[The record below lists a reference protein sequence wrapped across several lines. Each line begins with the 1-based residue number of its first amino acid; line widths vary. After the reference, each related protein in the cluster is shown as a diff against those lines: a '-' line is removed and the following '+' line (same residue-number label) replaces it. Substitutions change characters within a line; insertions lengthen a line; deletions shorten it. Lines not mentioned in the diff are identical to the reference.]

1 MRLWGIKFYACV
13 NGATVTDFEWRID
26 NINMT
31 TLTKQ
36 SIQQACDAMR
46 PVKGVLV
53 GTAAAGIK
61 YQGRDDLL
69 LVQITGKAE
78 VAAVFTQNVFCAA
91 PVVVARQHL
100 TQVKPQYLF
109 VNAGNANAGT
119 GARGLE
125 DSQRCCQAVS
135 EVMQCPAD
143 AVLPFSTGVI
153 GEYLPVDRMTVALP
167 QAKQRLAENNW
178 QAAANAIMTTDT
190 VAKGVSRSAV
200 IDGHEVTATGIAK
213 GAGMICPNMATLLAY
228 VACDAALPNALLQT
242 LLKQAVD
249 KTFNRVTVD
258 GDTSTNDACV
268 LIATGQSGLPMIDGI
283 EHPHYAPV
291 LQLVTDVFEFLAR
304 AIIRDAEGATKLVN
318 VTVSHGKDVAEC
330 EAVAYTIAHSPL
342 VKTAL
347 FASDPNWGR
356 ILAAI
361 GRAGLADLDIN
372 NVTIDLN
379 GIRIVSAGERDK
391 EYTEDQGQQAMH
403 QDEIVIGVDLGR
415 GDAQANVWT
424 CDLSYDYVKINA
436 EYRT

>member
-1 MRLWGIKFYACV
+1 MK
-13 NGATVTDFEWRID
+13 
-26 NINMT
+26 

-36 SIQQACDAMR
+36 HIQQECAAMR
-46 PVKGVLV
+46 PVKGVRA
-53 GTAAAGIK
+53 GTTAAGIK

-69 LVQITGKAE
+69 LMQITGEAE

-100 TQVKPQYLF
+100 THTNPQYLLI
-109 VNAGNANAGT
+109 NAGNANAGT
-119 GARGLE
+119 GSRGIE
-125 DSQRCCQAVS
+125 DSERCCQAVS
-135 EVMQCPAD
+135 ELMQCQPD

-153 GEYLPVDRMTVALP
+153 GEYLPVDRMAAALP
-167 QAKQRLAENNW
+167 QAKERLAETNW

-190 VAKGVSRSAV
+190 VAKGVSRSAM
-200 IDGHEVTATGIAK
+200 IDGHEVTVTGIAK

-228 VACDAALPNALLQT
+228 VACDATLPNTLLQT

-268 LIATGQSGLPMIDGI
+268 LIATGQSGLPMVDGI
-283 EHPHYAPV
+283 EHQHYAPV
-291 LQLVTDVFEFLAR
+291 LQLITDVFEFLAR

-318 VTVSHGKDVAEC
+318 VTVSHGKDAAEC

-342 VKTAL
+342 IKTAL

-361 GRAGLADLDIN
+361 GRAGVGGLDIN
-372 NVTIDLN
+372 NVTVDLN
-379 GIRIVSAGERDK
+379 GVRIVSAGERDNS
-391 EYTEDQGQQAMH
+391 YTEDQGQQAMQ
-403 QDEIVIGVDLGR
+403 QDEIAIDVDLGR
-415 GDAQANVWT
+415 GEAKANVWT
-424 CDLSYDYVKINA
+424 CDLSYDYIKINA